1 MRTAADLQAE
11 LEKCEAKAR
20 TCTFDRSRK
29 LWTDKAAYLRKELAL
44 QQAWEQAG
52 SARVPAV
59 IEPKVEEVEEDY
71 DPGPVLEPEIDLP
84 LRIPPKEPEIKH
96 LTDDQFESLLGLVI
110 IGVVLA
116 TIYQFI
122 SLMMGG

>member
-29 LWTDKAAYLRKELAL
+29 LWIDKAAYLRKELEL
-44 QQAWEQAG
+44 QEAWEAAG
-52 SARVPAV
+52 SAHVPAV
-59 IEPKVEEVEEDY
+59 IEPKVEEVEED

-84 LRIPPKEPEIKH
+84 LRIPPKEPEVKH

-122 SLMMGG
+122 NLCLGG